1 MNSRSSLNLCLP
13 RWATQ
18 RSLERKTLGSE
29 VSLLARQLGQ
39 PLMPW
44 QQQVADVGLELDL
57 ATGLP
62 AYREIVV
69 TVPRQSGKTTLVL
82 AWELQRALRWA
93 TPQRCAYT
101 AQTGWEAKRKLIE
114 DQAPMLMGSP
124 LKVAVDRIYRGA
136 ANESIIF
143 KNGSRVD
150 VLASTESAGHGR
162 TLDLGVIDEA
172 FADTDYRREQALL
185 PAMATRPA
193 AQILVVSTAGT
204 EASVFLKHKVDT
216 GRAAATAG
224 DSKGIAY
231 FEWSAPS
238 DADIDDPRVWAACMP
253 ALGHTISAKVVE
265 HARATMS
272 EGDFRR
278 SYLNQWTASDD
289 RIIPAVVWDA
299 VVSPGVKPDGRLV
312 FAVDVAPD
320 RSSASI
326 GVADEQG
333 RVELVESRPG
343 VGWIVDRV
351 VQLSAKFECPVV
363 LDGYGPAGS
372 LFDQLEAKGV
382 RVEKYSSRQVA
393 QACSTFFDAVA
404 DDRIRVRSSSLL
416 DDAVAAVRRRVS
428 GDTWSWS
435 RSDTAVDIC
444 PLMVVTLAF
453 DKATSA
459 KAAGDLWVSWD

>member
-1 MNSRSSLNLCLP
+1 MS
-13 RWATQ
+13 
-18 RSLERKTLGSE
+18 
-29 VSLLARQLGQ
+29 RQLGL

-44 QQQVADVGLELDL
+44 QQLIADVGLEIDPES
-57 ATGLP
+57 GLP
-62 AYREIVV
+62 AYREICL
-69 TVPRQSGKTTLVL
+69 TVPRQSGKTSLLL
-82 AWELQRALRWA
+82 AWELQRCLRWPTA
-93 TPQRCAYT
+93 QRVAFT
-101 AQTGWEAKRKLIE
+101 SQTGWDARRKLVD
-114 DQAPMLMGSP
+114 DQVPLLLGSP
-124 LKVAVDRIYRGA
+124 LKVAVERIYRGA
-136 ANESIIF
+136 GNESVIF
-143 KNGSRVD
+143 KNGSRID
-150 VLASTESAGHGR
+150 VLAATESAGHGR
-162 TLDLGVIDEA
+162 TIDLGVIDEA
-172 FADTDYRREQALL
+172 FADIDYRREQSIL
-185 PAMATRPA
+185 PAMATKPA
-193 AQILVVSTAGT
+193 AQILILSTAGT

-216 GRAAATAG
+216 GRAAVTSGATN
-224 DSKGIAY
+224 GIAY
-231 FEWSAPS
+231 FEWSADP
-238 DADIDDPRVWAACMP
+238 DADIDDPRTWQSCMP
-253 ALGHTISAKVVE
+253 ALGLTISEAVVR

-372 LFDQLEAKGV
+372 LFDQLESKGV